1 MNELLTIL
9 RELHPDIDF
18 ETATGLVEDS
28 VLTSLDIVTIVTEVA
43 DRLDVNIPAEEILP
57 ENFDSAAALWQPD
70 STMHS
75 AASAACSIAS

>member
-43 DRLDVNIPAEEILP
+43 DRLDVNIPAEDILP
-57 ENFDSAAALWQPD
+57 ENFDSAAALWQLIQRLD
-70 STMHS
+70 E
-75 AASAACSIAS
+75 A

>member
-9 RELHPDIDF
+9 RELHPDLDF

-57 ENFDSAAALWQPD
+57 ENFDSAAALWQLIQRLD
-70 STMHS
+70 E
-75 AASAACSIAS
+75 A

>member
-18 ETATGLVEDS
+18 ETATGLVVDS

-57 ENFDSAAALWQPD
+57 ENFDSAAALWQLIQRLD
-70 STMHS
+70 E
-75 AASAACSIAS
+75 A

>member
-18 ETATGLVEDS
+18 ETATGLVEDR

-57 ENFDSAAALWQPD
+57 ENFDSAAALWQLIQRLD
-70 STMHS
+70 E
-75 AASAACSIAS
+75 A